1 MSSDQRALEV
11 HGTVQ
16 DLVGQLQTPEACAAF
31 YVEYEKAFEL
41 VGIVWKHAK
50 DMIMLAGR
58 EGKPIDAGAGALVL
72 VEPSGYDVNQDVVK
86 ELAPEAIKTVE
97 QPQPEHIKRIHLVA
111 GELLELLVAWEDVD
125 ADHMEQLA
133 REIVLLTQPQK
144 LEAVDGRKLQGI
156 LGRGDQRA
164 QELIDRKVKVAN
176 KWRIAVRQPT
186 GSTL

>member
-1 MSSDQRALEV
+1 MSATKALEI
-11 HGTVQ
+11 HGSVQ
-16 DLVGQLQTPEACAAF
+16 DLVGQLQTPEACAQF
-31 YVEYEKAFEL
+31 YIEHESAYET
-41 VGIVWKHAK
+41 VTVVWRHVREV
-50 DMIMLAGR
+50 IMLAGR
-58 EGKPIDAGAGALVL
+58 EGKPIDAGAGALVC
-72 VEPSGYDVNQDVVK
+72 VEPSGYDVDPGVVK

-144 LEAVDGRKLQGI
+144 VETVDGRKLQGI

-164 QELIDRKVKVAN
+164 QQLIDRKVKIAN
-176 KWRIAVRQPT
+176 KWRIAVRQPA
-186 GSTL
+186 GSTP